1 MGLCEDMLVSLDEFD
16 EEDWNIETKCYVVGL
31 IDQLYI
37 KGYITEEEC
46 NKLTERVPITKEELS
61 RINW

>member
-1 MGLCEDMLVSLDEFD
+1 MGLCEDMLVSLEEFP

-37 KGYITEEEC
+37 DGFLTQEEA
-46 NKLTERVPITKEELS
+46 NRLTKKVPITKEELS